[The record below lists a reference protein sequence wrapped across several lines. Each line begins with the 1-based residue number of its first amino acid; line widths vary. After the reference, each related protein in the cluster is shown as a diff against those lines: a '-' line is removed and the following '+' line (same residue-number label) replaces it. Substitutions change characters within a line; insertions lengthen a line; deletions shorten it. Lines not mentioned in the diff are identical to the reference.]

1 MDSILGFIVIALFV
15 LIVDKIISWHNRAYE
30 KKRAQLEVLKVVSK
44 HECFGLFKNDLA
56 QFEKWLAKLLALKGF
71 KVVEVTRGQKDSGK
85 DIVVRNNMGQTVYVE
100 CKLSSPEQWDTPV
113 DQTVAQKLV
122 GAMLAD
128 SVRYGLIITTGVVSD
143 AAKDYLNQVN
153 KVGYQVKYIDGDALV
168 KELYDLREAKLPE
181 ILESIGIKLKLR

>member
-1 MDSILGFIVIALFV
+1 MDSILGFIVIILFV
-15 LIVDKIISWHNRAYE
+15 LVIDKIISWHNQAYE

-44 HECFGLFKNDLA
+44 HECFGLFKNDPA

-71 KVVEVTRGQKDSGK
+71 KIVEVTKGQKDSGK

-100 CKLSSPEQWDTPV
+100 CKLSNPDQWETPV
-113 DQTVAQKLV
+113 DKPVAQKLV

-153 KVGYQVKYIDGDALV
+153 KAGYQVKYIDGDALV